1 MWISIRSQQLG
12 NPNPN
17 PKQQTPSQLGRAK
30 AEFHQLWG
38 SAEFLLQRRYHVS
51 VDARRCGG
59 FPRVIDEK
67 GASNWSYLVG
77 EPGVKIH
84 KWQEWRNTRNKNTH
98 VICQFSL
105 AADFVF
111 FIFCQDLSQRCWLV
125 APTNRRSGWFTNA
138 RHAGDRGWNLK
149 DLLRARVLSVALWVP
164 DGCEDP
170 LVFVNE
176 PPPCQKNSCDSA
188 SPWFFLYVVKP
199 PLISAELVQLDSS
212 YTSAAVSRLSSPGYW
227 PLWVVFAAPISRSP
241 LGCWHLTVS
250 VWFEQAGR
258 YWHAAKKG
266 RCLHIGVHSRRIFCK
281 LEFWS
286 WYTATCFTHLCVF

>member
-1 MWISIRSQQLG
+1 MANPAPKTAIYCKVRTVLVHSVAASDLFKPGRILDATSNQRKKKRSNGFTHIFDVEFRGIFIVVYSCDKWMWISIRSQQLG

-188 SPWFFLYVVKP
+188 SPWFF
-199 PLISAELVQLDSS
+199 
-212 YTSAAVSRLSSPGYW
+212 
-227 PLWVVFAAPISRSP
+227 
-241 LGCWHLTVS
+241 CM
-250 VWFEQAGR
+250 
-258 YWHAAKKG
+258 
-266 RCLHIGVHSRRIFCK
+266 
-281 LEFWS
+281 S
-286 WYTATCFTHLCVF
+286 WNHHWYQPNWYS